1 LIGRESWGNSK
12 KESGIYDVRE
22 GGQKGTRKGH
32 KEVRVEVEEMREESS
47 QTKREN

>member
-1 LIGRESWGNSK
+1 MGKLK
-12 KESGIYDVRE
+12 KRVWYIWCKG